1 MAQARDTALVVSK
14 KRGEPAF
21 FYAVL
26 IFQLIFV
33 IP

>member
-21 FYAVL
+21 FYAV
-26 IFQLIFV
+26 
-33 IP
+33 